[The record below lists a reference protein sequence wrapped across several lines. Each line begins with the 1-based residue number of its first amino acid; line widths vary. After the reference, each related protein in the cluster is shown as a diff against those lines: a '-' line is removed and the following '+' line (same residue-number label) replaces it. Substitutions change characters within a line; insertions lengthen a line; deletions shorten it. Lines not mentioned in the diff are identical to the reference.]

1 MLPENRLSVQMLGQP
16 MISWGKQPITIPR
29 KLTRII
35 IYYLA
40 CQNSMIGRTDLIL
53 LLWPDS
59 PNARQ
64 QLRDHLSKLR
74 TQLPEADIIVTD
86 RDWIGIDHN
95 KVSSDV
101 LVFEDLYDQLSLP
114 FLTIENRPL
123 PEAIYQKMLAAVN
136 MWKAPAFMFGIGVL
150 DSEEL
155 NEWITDKNRKLCFK
169 WLSLMMRIAQHLI
182 VMGDLEGAL
191 TWLEKV
197 TENDQDYEFPQAIY
211 SRMDALYH
219 LGRLSQ
225 AFELGQ
231 EYADHINTDWFSEYR
246 LLFEGLLQKIEK
258 ERSQSTNRVQI
269 AYRFNNSNTIP
280 LVGRE
285 NILGEIQR
293 AYRRG
298 NIIVLSGETGMGK
311 TRILHE
317 FVNRL
322 TTPVTIFSMEAV
334 YSERDI
340 AFHPVLELLRQTM
353 SMSDWQKIEYFWIAQ
368 LASLLPELQSL
379 IENRTTLIE
388 MIDNQRLSLYE
399 AFRQVFMNLAGD
411 HKLLVTLENAQWAD
425 IETLRLLAYMT
436 QRRFFSEHA
445 NLFLVSNLPNT
456 MPTVT
461 NYHEN
466 LNWVNQVA
474 LIRIPPLD
482 FEEVAN
488 IGLYLLRTPLSEP
501 HTHQLIEATG
511 GNPLFVIETMQM
523 ILENPEQL
531 VKKAWDQVPISGVV
545 QIVIRERLGN
555 LTPDTRLVLG
565 CAAISGVEF
574 MFDFVQAMVDLPE
587 SSLVVALDELHD
599 KDFIHI
605 ISQMQQPMRY
615 KFNQTFVRDVVV
627 QGLSLTQKQVLH
639 KRLANYLLSRIEL
652 ERTADFVAE
661 TAYHLGQA
669 GNVVESFRH
678 WIEAANLYTGTD
690 AGRHAYKA
698 FENALQLSQS
708 KSFEISDQQL
718 YDLWIGWGELAV
730 IDGNY
735 KAASEYYHH
744 AVQEGLYRNS
754 DMLIGSGLSGEGYLF
769 LLRGLPGQAKQ
780 YLDRAT
786 NYLKEGP
793 VVDFIRASLRK
804 MFVHLFHF
812 DLLSSKSEFESITW
826 LENQIKTQKE
836 KLIFANIL
844 TTVGLNYVLLGKF
857 KDAEIQIEKA
867 NIIAHQLKKASI
879 RMENE
884 FALALG
890 NYYQGSYKKS
900 LEQFGVALQIAEST
914 FYWRFVLETLSVTS
928 HVYLALGKIYQCVET
943 IQKGFNLAKVYQY
956 TAMHSV
962 LINAEGK
969 LHANFGNFKQASNL
983 FEEAI
988 KFSTNSR
995 YESINLL
1002 WLSLCQG
1009 MLGDWE
1015 SGIKSIEQ
1023 VVLEAEKRNWPLLQ
1037 IEARSRLG
1045 MTLFLTGE
1053 TEAALRLL
1061 ADVRT
1066 TALEYGYASAGTAY
1080 AYVRAHQALRSQE
1093 LDVAREMATFILD
1106 KAKKEESPWLEW
1118 HALQI
1123 FLAAGQNEKA
1133 DNDKFK
1139 NQKRNVLRT
1148 LNQSKPTS
1156 LNLPLN
1162 PDHPPL
1168 FVLV

>member
-1 MLPENRLSVQMLGQP
+1 MLSENRLSVQLLGQP
-16 MISWGKQPITIPR
+16 MIFWGNKPITIPR

-40 CQNSMIGRTDLIL
+40 CQKSMIGRTEL
-53 LLWPDS
+53 LLLIWPDS

-86 RDWIGIDHN
+86 RDWIEIDH
-95 KVSSDV
+95 KKMSSDV

-136 MWKAPAFMFGIGVL
+136 MWKAPAFMFGMGVL
-150 DSEEL
+150 DSDEL
-155 NEWITDKNRKLCFK
+155 NEWIADKNRKLRFK
-169 WLSLMMRIAQHLI
+169 WLSLMLRIAQHLI
-182 VMGDLEGAL
+182 VVGDLEGAL
-191 TWLEKV
+191 TWMEKV

-211 SRMDALYH
+211 SRMDTLYH
-219 LGRLSQ
+219 LGRLTQ
-225 AFELGQ
+225 AYELGQ
-231 EYADHINTDWFSEYR
+231 EYVDHINTDWFAEYR
-246 LLFEGLLQKIEK
+246 LPFEVLKKKVEK
-258 ERSQSTNRVQI
+258 ERNQSANRVQI
-269 AYRFNNSNTIP
+269 PSRFNNLNTIP
-280 LVGRE
+280 LVGRDDL
-285 NILGEIQR
+285 LGEMQK

-298 NIIVLSGETGMGK
+298 NIIVLAGETGMGK

-322 TTPVTIFSMEAV
+322 TTPLTVLSMEAV

-340 AFHPVLELLRQTM
+340 AFHPVLELLRKTM

-368 LASLLPELQSL
+368 LASFLPELQSL
-379 IENRTTLIE
+379 IENRTTMIE
-388 MIDNQRLSLYE
+388 MVDNQRLSLYE
-399 AFRQVFMNLAGD
+399 AFRQVFMNLAGK
-411 HKLLVTLENAQWAD
+411 HKILITLENAQWAD
-425 IETLRLLAYMT
+425 TETIRLLAYLT

-445 NLFLVSNLPNT
+445 NLFFVSNLQDA
-456 MPTVT
+456 MPSMAD
-461 NYHEN
+461 YQEN

-482 FEEVAN
+482 LEGVAN
-488 IGLYLLRTPLSEP
+488 IGLYLLRTPPSEG
-501 HTHQLIEATG
+501 HTHQLMEATG
-511 GNPLFVIETMQM
+511 GNPLFVIETLQM
-523 ILENPEQL
+523 MLENPEQL
-531 VKKAWDQVPISGVV
+531 TKKIWDQVPISGV
-545 QIVIRERLGN
+545 IHIIIRERLGK
-555 LTPDTRLVLG
+555 LSPDTRHVLG
-565 CAAISGVEF
+565 CAALSGIEF
-574 MFDFVQAMVDLPE
+574 TFDFVQAMLDLSE
-587 SSLVVALDELHD
+587 AALVVALDELLD
-599 KDFIHI
+599 KDFIRI
-605 ISQMQQPMRY
+605 ISQMQQPIRY
-615 KFNQTFVRDVVV
+615 KFNQTFVRDVVL

-652 ERTADFVAE
+652 ERTADCVAE

-669 GNVVESFRH
+669 GNVVEAFRY
-678 WIEAANLYTGTD
+678 WIEAANLYSGTD
-690 AGRHAYKA
+690 AGHHAYKA

-708 KSFEISDQQL
+708 KTFEINDKQL

-730 IDGNY
+730 NEGDF
-735 KAASEYYHH
+735 KSASEYYHH

-769 LLRGLPGQAKQ
+769 LLRGLPDQAQQ

-793 VVDFIRASLRK
+793 VVDFIRVSLRK
-804 MFVHLFHF
+804 MFVHLYHF
-812 DLLSSKSEFESITW
+812 DLLSSISEFESIIW
-826 LENQIKTQKE
+826 LENQVKTKKE
-836 KLIFANIL
+836 KLIFANLL

-867 NIIAHQLKKASI
+867 NQIAHQLKKSSI

-884 FALALG
+884 FAIALG

-900 LEQFGVALQIAEST
+900 LEQFGLALHIAEST

-928 HVYLALGKIYQCVET
+928 HVYLALGKIYQCVDT

-956 TAMHSV
+956 TTMHSV

-988 KFSTNSR
+988 KFSTHSR
-995 YESINLL
+995 NESINRL
-1002 WLSLCQG
+1002 WYSLCQG

-1015 SGIKSIEQ
+1015 NGIKSIEQ
-1023 VVLEAEKRNWPLLQ
+1023 VFLEAEKRHWPQLQ
-1037 IEARSRLG
+1037 IEASSRLG
-1045 MTLFLTGE
+1045 MALFLTGE
-1053 TEAALRLL
+1053 TEAALKLL
-1061 ADVRT
+1061 TDVRT
-1066 TALEYGYASAGTAY
+1066 TALEYGFAGAGTAY
-1080 AYVRAHQALRSQE
+1080 AYVRAQQALRSQE
-1093 LDVAREMATFILD
+1093 LEVAREMATFILD
-1106 KAKKEESPWLEW
+1106 KAKREESPWLEW

-1123 FLAAGQNEKA
+1123 FLATAQTEKV
-1133 DNDKFK
+1133 DFDSFK
-1139 NQKRNVLRT
+1139 NQKRNLLRT
-1148 LNQSKPTS
+1148 LNQSKPPS
-1156 LNLPLN
+1156 LNLPLD
-1162 PDHPPL
+1162 PDQPPL